1 MSASRSAPLL
11 SSLLLLSALV
21 SGAGTAQ
28 AAEAAP
34 TFARHFAT
42 FDLRGR
48 SQPTGLV
55 VDSSLILRQTHSAPG
70 SLLLDQTYREI
81 GIDASV
87 SPALAEAGLHAE
99 WLPLRILKL
108 RAETHALSSFGLL
121 GYTLSFPSPASAY
134 GDREVEAREGEEE
147 AGLALRLSL
156 QPTLQVKV
164 GRLVARHTA
173 AFYWHDFSGYRGPVV
188 RERLFDQLQAT
199 DGDGM
204 QAHTS
209 LVAWEV
215 WDGPGDALAIV
226 GGFHEWV
233 ESFEAETSRQ
243 RAGLVAV
250 LIPAPDYAGFRRP
263 RLYLQA
269 GSNLADRNREG
280 AVFVQGGLGVDLWL
294 AEQL

>member
-11 SSLLLLSALV
+11 SSMLLLLALV
-21 SGAGTAQ
+21 SGAGTAR
-28 AAEAAP
+28 AAEPAP
-34 TFARHFAT
+34 AFARHFAT

-55 VDSSLILRQTHSAPG
+55 ADSSLILRQTHSAPG

-108 RAETHALSSFGLL
+108 RAEAHALSSFGLL
-121 GYTLSFPSPASAY
+121 GYTLSFPSPTSLF

-164 GRLVARHTA
+164 GRLVARHAA

-209 LVAWEV
+209 LLAWEV
-215 WDGPGDALAIV
+215 WDGPGDALALV

-250 LIPAPDYAGFRRP
+250 LIPAPEYAGFRRP
-263 RLYLQA
+263 RIYLQA

-294 AEQL
+294 AEQP